1 MARRKTEKT
10 DEALASL
17 KYGEA
22 RDRLETLL
30 ESLERN
36 EVDLDD
42 LSDKVKEAA
51 GLIRV
56 LNDKLL
62 RTKTEVEKVLA
73 DVEEEAPAV
82 TGDVSED
89 EDDDST

>member
-1 MARRKTEKT
+1 MARKKTEKT

-62 RTKTEVEKVLA
+62 RTKSEVAKVLA
-73 DVEEEAPAV
+73 DVE
-82 TGDVSED
+82 
-89 EDDDST
+89 DDANETAAESSPGAATE